1 MIASVDEKEI
11 CVEFYRCS
19 APKSHCEM
27 HFPQRMHS
35 VEFTDFGFIL
45 QSFVHFWQ
53 FVHFLESIFMPKMA
67 VLLKNE

>member
-1 MIASVDEKEI
+1 MIESVDEKEI

-19 APKSHCEM
+19 VPKSHLER

-35 VEFTDFGFIL
+35 VEFTEVGFIL

-53 FVHFLESIFMPKMA
+53 FVHFWESTFMPKMA